1 MHIFN
6 SLHILIPNLL
16 LHSRRVAL
24 SAVNLHLLSSA
35 VLIESLFPGC
45 NWITQDLLE
54 HFLSTFHEGVSS
66 RQIACGW
73 VKCLHSALTLDG

>member
-24 SAVNLHLLSSA
+24 SAVNLHLLFSA

-54 HFLSTFHEGVSS
+54 HFLSISMKEFQAGKLPV
-66 RQIACGW
+66 G
-73 VKCLHSALTLDG
+73 G